1 MLNVLCGA
9 KLFKVADQLSHA
21 LAYAMQYDRQIARN
35 SGQNFWNNFINAG
48 WYIPGS
54 IFVCGW
60 KCHRSGARKFFWFH
74 DQENSFQTVAWPDLN
89 RLFYRN
95 EARRGCFDGI
105 GISREIGE
113 ERIALEL
120 SRPPDDFS
128 SLGIGDVQVG

>member
-1 MLNVLCGA
+1 MLDVLRSA
-9 KLFKVADQLSHA
+9 KFFKVADQLSHA
-21 LAYAMQYDRQIARN
+21 FAYAAQYNREIARN
-35 SGQNFWNNFINAG
+35 SGQNYGDNFINTG
-48 WYIPGS
+48 RHVPGS

-60 KCHRSGARKFFWFH
+60 KCHRSGTRKFFGFH

-120 SRPPDDFS
+120 CGPSDDFS
-128 SLGIGDVQVG
+128 SP